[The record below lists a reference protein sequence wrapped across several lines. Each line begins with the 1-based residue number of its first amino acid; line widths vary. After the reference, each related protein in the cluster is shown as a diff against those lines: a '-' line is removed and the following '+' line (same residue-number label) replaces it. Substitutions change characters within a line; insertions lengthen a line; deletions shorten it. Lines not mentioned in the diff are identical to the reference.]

1 MNGQFPYRV
10 LVLAVVTATVVPA
23 AAAEIAPEDRRS
35 GYDFAGPDTRAMQ
48 DDDTAN
54 PRMLGGTARRDIVG
68 EQGRGDQLVVRRLPC
83 DPRTSMK
90 GVAACYPTFEPEL
103 AQPLDLEGR
112 INRCRVEHQ
121 GAAPFAW
128 ESEDLLALTAFV
140 AYQSRGPP
148 ITVPSNAA
156 LWPFF
161 DFGRRAV
168 SSPPGSAKPVLQPV
182 SRRQL
187 RKASRRCRHP
197 AGPPDG
203 LPGLSPRM
211 AEFGY
216 AATAAAQLHGRRA
229 RRALRVQRAGSRGAR
244 ALPDGARPRHADRNT
259 GSAPLTRF
267 RCRLGKNRIGS

>member
-1 MNGQFPYRV
+1 
-10 LVLAVVTATVVPA
+10 
-23 AAAEIAPEDRRS
+23 
-35 GYDFAGPDTRAMQ
+35 
-48 DDDTAN
+48 
-54 PRMLGGTARRDIVG
+54 MLGLRFRRPAYAGDAGRRYGKSRDAGVLQG
-68 EQGRGDQLVVRRLPC
+68 ETLWASKAGATNWSCADCHG

-259 GSAPLTRF
+259 GGAPLTKF
-267 RCRLGKNRIGS
+267 RCRLGKNRIGPRLYFEIYQRSDT